1 MNLFWV
7 YAMSAVVFFARGIAD
22 LPGQAVF
29 YWMKETLHYN
39 EQTIMYLGSLIT
51 LAWLV
56 KPAIGYMVDTFGISK
71 KMWIIISVLISSLI
85 CLFIGLSPL
94 LWVPLLIGFM
104 MVMSFNDACANVT
117 VDGVMCVEGKKN
129 GITGK
134 IQSIQWIA
142 ITAASI
148 LTGVVGGWIAEHW
161 NYQVGYLL
169 LIPFYMAVLL
179 FTLHY
184 KETKAI
190 VVQRTSF
197 LHTIKGLV
205 SDKSLMIV
213 CLFIFLYNFSPSFG
227 TPLMFI
233 ERDKFHFSKI
243 FIGWLGTIG
252 SVCSVIGA
260 WLYWHYSKKID
271 LNKWLFYSVFI
282 GATTTL
288 CYLYFTPT
296 TCVLYDIIMSVVG
309 MFLQLLM
316 LDFFARKSKNGLEC
330 VTFALLTSVSN
341 ITGTLNSLVGGFL
354 FPIVGLQWL
363 IIVSSVTSFLCLP
376 LLKKIRI

>member
-233 ERDKFHFSKI
+233 
-243 FIGWLGTIG
+243 
-252 SVCSVIGA
+252 
-260 WLYWHYSKKID
+260 
-271 LNKWLFYSVFI
+271 
-282 GATTTL
+282 
-288 CYLYFTPT
+288 
-296 TCVLYDIIMSVVG
+296 
-309 MFLQLLM
+309 
-316 LDFFARKSKNGLEC
+316 
-330 VTFALLTSVSN
+330 
-341 ITGTLNSLVGGFL
+341 
-354 FPIVGLQWL
+354 
-363 IIVSSVTSFLCLP
+363 
-376 LLKKIRI
+376 